1 VQTELTERE
10 LDVME
15 VLWAKSSGTVT
26 EVKRRMPARLAY
38 TTVLTILRTL
48 ETKGV
53 VRHEG
58 EGKAHR
64 YFPLVKRDDV
74 VHGAVRR
81 LMGRLFGGSPE
92 LLVTHLVSDHKV
104 DDQELRRL
112 RKLLTTRL
120 KGDS

>member
-1 VQTELTERE
+1 MQTELTERE

-15 VLWAKSSGTVT
+15 VLWARSSGTVT
-26 EVKRRMPARLAY
+26 EVRRRMPARLAY

-64 YFPLVKRDDV
+64 YFPLVKRGDV
-74 VHGAVRR
+74 VHGAVKR

-120 KGDS
+120 KGES

>member
-1 VQTELTERE
+1 LPTELTERE

-15 VLWAKSSGTVT
+15 VLWADSSGTVS
-26 EVKRRMPARLAY
+26 EVKRRMPDRLAY
-38 TTVLTILRTL
+38 TTVLTVLRTL

-64 YFPLVKRDDV
+64 YFPLVKREDV
-74 VHGAVRR
+74 VHGAVKR
-81 LMGRLFGGSPE
+81 LMSRLFAGSPE

-104 DDQELRRL
+104 DARELKRL
-112 RKLLTTRL
+112 RALLNTRIA
-120 KGDS
+120 GRS